1 MSVPTKFE
9 RIYHNYVVDPI
20 IRGSTGIELPGGPIQ
35 VALGGQ
41 YRQQAEDTLL
51 DDISDRNINPCAT
64 LGVTNCAPAAQ
75 LGPLLYNRPGNV
87 HGAAASNYR
96 EERRKYPVAAGFFE
110 TRLPILSNLDVNLA
124 GRYEKFYSDVTD
136 KDNSVFVPAASL
148 KWQII
153 DQVGFRTS
161 WGETFSQVNPPREN
175 PPITGTSATSAKYT
189 GLGGTGQQY
198 STFNFPNLD
207 VEPQKGTYFDVGFLF
222 DVGNFRANVD
232 YYAINV
238 DDYTRTMAVNNVLD
252 ALAVPIGNTSIVS
265 TAVDINCSS
274 GALTQPIAALGGRP
288 LVELVGPCVQGV
300 TKMSDLT
307 GGRVNFFGGNRQTN
321 SGELKTSGVDLSM
334 SYTFENF
341 LGGEFVPSI
350 DFSRVLKWELG
361 DFVIGG
367 VKVADGYDGL
377 GFVNG
382 STGRIGQP
390 VAKYRASLG
399 LLFRRGPHLLNIISQ
414 YVPEIINDDQTQ
426 FVANVTRNANTGD
439 ANGVN
444 VCSQTPGT
452 TFTSDI
458 GSVPAGAGTGEFGNG
473 TSAAARG
480 PCTAQNTAPLA
491 GQTVEEWLNFDIV
504 YRLEL
509 PADTALSLTINNVL
523 DEDPSFFRAIVP
535 YNTGYGSPL
544 GRNFKLGVTK
554 RF

>member
-1 MSVPTKFE
+1 MRLRPTIA
-9 RIYHNYVVDPI
+9 R
-20 IRGSTGIELPGGPIQ
+20 S
-35 VALGGQ
+35 A
-41 YRQQAEDTLL
+41 RQ
-51 DDISDRNINPCAT
+51 
-64 LGVTNCAPAAQ
+64 
-75 LGPLLYNRPGNV
+75 
-87 HGAAASNYR
+87 
-96 EERRKYPVAAGFFE
+96 YPVAAGFFE
-110 TRLPILSNLDVNLA
+110 ARLPILSNLDVNLA

-198 STFNFPNLD
+198 ATFNFPNLD

-321 SGELKTSGVDLSM
+321 SGELKTSGIDLSA

-350 DFSRVLKWELG
+350 DFSRVLEWELG

-382 STGRIGQP
+382 STGRIGQSGREVSC
-390 VAKYRASLG
+390 VARTVVSPWAALAEHHQSVRAGDHQRRSDAVRGQRHAQREHWRCKRRQRVLTDAWHNP
-399 LLFRRGPHLLNIISQ
+399 LFGHRQRSGRRWHRRI
-414 YVPEIINDDQTQ
+414 
-426 FVANVTRNANTGD
+426 
-439 ANGVN
+439 
-444 VCSQTPGT
+444 
-452 TFTSDI
+452 
-458 GSVPAGAGTGEFGNG
+458 
-473 TSAAARG
+473 
-480 PCTAQNTAPLA
+480 
-491 GQTVEEWLNFDIV
+491 W
-504 YRLEL
+504 
-509 PADTALSLTINNVL
+509 
-523 DEDPSFFRAIVP
+523 
-535 YNTGYGSPL
+535 
-544 GRNFKLGVTK
+544 
-554 RF
+554 